1 MNHKEITS
9 QIIEWLKNYSLKS
22 NTKGYVVGVSG
33 GIDSALTSTLCA
45 MTGFPT
51 LCLDM
56 PISQN
61 RKEQERGLNHISWLQ
76 KNNQNV
82 KSLTVDLS
90 NTFESFKQS
99 VEKKCAKNLL
109 ALANARSRMR
119 MCTLYYQA
127 TINNFL
133 VVGTGNKVEDFG
145 VGFYTKYGD
154 GGVDISPIA
163 DLFKTEIFKISS
175 YLGINKDILHAKPTD
190 R

>member
-9 QIIEWLKNYSLKS
+9 QIIEWLKNYSHKS

-99 VEKKCAKNLL
+99 VEKKCDKNLL
-109 ALANARSRMR
+109 ALANARSRIR
-119 MCTLYYQA
+119 MSTLYYHA
-127 TINNFL
+127 TINNFFL
-133 VVGTGNKVEDFG
+133 SANFDDELI
-145 VGFYTKYGD
+145 Y
-154 GGVDISPIA
+154 S
-163 DLFKTEIFKISS
+163 
-175 YLGINKDILHAKPTD
+175 
-190 R
+190 

>member
-76 KNNQNV
+76 KNNQNGS
-82 KSLTVDLS
+82 KGP
-90 NTFESFKQS
+90 K
-99 VEKKCAKNLL
+99 
-109 ALANARSRMR
+109 
-119 MCTLYYQA
+119 
-127 TINNFL
+127 
-133 VVGTGNKVEDFG
+133 
-145 VGFYTKYGD
+145 
-154 GGVDISPIA
+154 
-163 DLFKTEIFKISS
+163 
-175 YLGINKDILHAKPTD
+175 
-190 R
+190 